1 MHKLHRNYRW
11 ENWDWDPHMLKEKKL
26 SMISLKINPEPDR
39 NPKWNSKTS
48 AALTHLASRWLPA
61 ALDAPGTREELP
73 PPPPPP
79 TPSHWIGLEGSMGTG
94 IHIQVLQTIVTC
106 CKVEG
111 PPSSPQLS
119 LPPSLSPSET
129 LTDNHSTPNVCRC
142 FVKHFGF

>member
-11 ENWDWDPHMLKEKKL
+11 ENWDWDPHMLKEKKS

-39 NPKWNSKTS
+39 NPKWTLKQ
-48 AALTHLASRWLPA
+48 AQPLLILRPGGFQQHWMHPGPA
-61 ALDAPGTREELP
+61 KNYHRLLP
-73 PPPPPP
+73 PS

-111 PPSSPQLS
+111 PPSSPWLS
-119 LPPSLSPSET
+119 SSPSLSPSET
-129 LTDNHSTPNVCRC
+129 LTDNHSTPNVCGC